1 MLAEILGLDSL
12 IADRLVETKTLN
24 QREVCAPP
32 GLELSL
38 VNNLFLTYDKG
49 LWIIIKRAFLL

>member
-1 MLAEILGLDSL
+1 MHAEISGLYSL

-24 QREVCAPP
+24 QREVCALP

-38 VNNLFLTYDKG
+38 VNNLFLTYNKDLG
-49 LWIIIKRAFLL
+49 III